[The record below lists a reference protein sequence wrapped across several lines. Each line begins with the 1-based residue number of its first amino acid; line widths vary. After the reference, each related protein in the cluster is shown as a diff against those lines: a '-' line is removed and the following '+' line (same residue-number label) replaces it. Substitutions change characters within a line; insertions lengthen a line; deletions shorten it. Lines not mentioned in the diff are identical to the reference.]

1 MTIVT
6 IVGLVLTGVG
16 LVGIFFMVMKK
27 IPTLIKLQEIQVAPQ
42 MGLGERLKARLKG
55 IRYST
60 YRPKVLEWLEKN
72 LRKFRLLILKIDNL
86 FVDLIKRSRERSQVW
101 QIRSGAWREY
111 MHLKKKEKLQVLE
124 TLDKAEVSETLEK
137 INQEVAKDEDV
148 AFKEKVEI
156 IANGNGAK
164 VEEPALSV
172 PTSAEVA
179 QEVPVSDEEKKYIDL
194 IATNPKDANAYRALG
209 FLYLNQKNYSDARA
223 CFRRVLK
230 LKPEDEEVKN
240 KLNEIKGLKAKNSDS

>member
-1 MTIVT
+1 
-6 IVGLVLTGVG
+6 
-16 LVGIFFMVMKK
+16 MVMKK

-42 MGLGERLKARLKG
+42 ISLGERLRARIKG

-111 MHLKKKEKLQVLE
+111 MHLKKKEKLRVLE

-148 AFKEKVEI
+148 AFKEKVET
-156 IANGNGAK
+156 IANGSGTK
-164 VEEPALSV
+164 IEEPTPLV
-172 PTSAEVA
+172 PTSSQVTE
-179 QEVPVSDEEKKYIDL
+179 EVPVSDEEKKYIDL
-194 IATNPKDANAYRALG
+194 IATNPKDANAYRFLG

-230 LKPEDEEVKN
+230 FNSQDEEVKD
-240 KLNEIKGLKAKNSDS
+240 KLNEIKGLKGKNL

>member
-1 MTIVT
+1 MTIAT
-6 IVGLVLTGVG
+6 IVGLILTGVG
-16 LVGIFFMVMKK
+16 LVGIFFLVIKK
-27 IPTLIKLQEIQVAPQ
+27 IPTLIKLQEIQVASQ
-42 MGLGERLKARLKG
+42 IGLGERLRARIKG

-60 YRPKVLEWLEKN
+60 YRPKALEWLEKN
-72 LRKFRLLILKIDNL
+72 LRKFRVLILKIDNL
-86 FVDLIKRSRERSQVW
+86 FIDLIKRSRERSQVW

-148 AFKEKVEI
+148 AFKEKVET
-156 IANGNGAK
+156 IANGNGTK
-164 VEEPALSV
+164 VEASEPSV
-172 PTSAEVA
+172 PTSSEVTE
-179 QEVPVSDEEKKYIDL
+179 EVPVTDEEKKYIDL
-194 IATNPKDANAYRALG
+194 IAANPKDANAYRALG

-230 LKPEDEEVKN
+230 FNPQDEEVKN
-240 KLNEIKGLKAKNSDS
+240 KLNEIKGLKGKNI